1 MTYGV
6 PQGSILGPLLF
17 LLYINGL
24 PNVSNI
30 PDPFA
35 DDTNLFYSHHNI
47 KELFTAVNKELQKL
61 GDWFTSN
68 KLSLNIK
75 KTKYTF
81 FHKNSVKDSISLK
94 LPDLHIFNKTIERT
108 SSIKFLGVMLDEHI
122 TWNKHIKTIG
132 KKLAKNIG
140 LLYKARVLLDKES
153 LKTIYFSY
161 IHSYLNYANIAWAST
176 YFTKLK
182 LIHYQQKDAARI
194 VFGEDRLTHS
204 RLLLRSRNALNIY
217 QINIYQHANFMYKFK
232 HSQTP
237 SIFNNVFEKPDH
249 KYPTQFSEINYK
261 QKKCSLTSSK
271 YSISARGPKIWNE
284 FLTKEEKGIQ
294 SHSVFLG
301 KIKTKLLESEKERK
315 YF

>member
-1 MTYGV
+1 MRCGV
-6 PQGSILGPLLF
+6 PQGSILGPLPF
-17 LLYINGL
+17 LLYINDL

-30 PDPFA
+30 LDPIMFA

-47 KELFTAVNKELQKL
+47 KELFTTVNKELQKL

-75 KTKYTF
+75 KTKYLKTF
-81 FHKNSVKDSISLK
+81 FHKNSVKDSIPLK
-94 LPDLHIFNKTIERT
+94 LPDLQIFNKTIERT

-122 TWNKHIKTIG
+122 TWNEHIKTIG
-132 KKLAKNIG
+132 KKLAKNID

-182 LIHYQQKDAARI
+182 PIHYQQKHAART

-204 RLLLRSRNALNIY
+204 RLLLRSLNALNIY
-217 QINIYQHANFMYKFK
+217 QINIHQQANFMCKFK
-232 HSQTP
+232 YSQTP

-261 QKKCSLTSSK
+261 QKRFSLTSSK
-271 YSISARGPKIWNE
+271 YSLAVRGSKIWNE

-294 SHSVFLG
+294 STSVFFRKNQN
-301 KIKTKLLESEKERK
+301 KIT
-315 YF
+315 

>member
-1 MTYGV
+1 MTCGV

-17 LLYINGL
+17 LLYINDP

-30 PDPFA
+30 LDPIMFA
-35 DDTNLFYSHHNI
+35 DDTNLLYSHHNI
-47 KELFTAVNKELQKL
+47 KELFTTVNRELQKL

-81 FHKNSVKDSISLK
+81 FHKNSVKDSIPLK

-122 TWNKHIKTIG
+122 TWNEHIKTIG

-182 LIHYQQKDAARI
+182 PIHCQQKHAAGS
-194 VFGEDRLTHS
+194 VFGKDRLTHS
-204 RLLLRSRNALNIY
+204 RPLLRSLNALNIY
-217 QINIYQHANFMYKFK
+217 QINIYQHANFMHKFK

-237 SIFNNVFEKPDH
+237 SIFTMFLKNLTTNTLPSFQKLA
-249 KYPTQFSEINYK
+249 IN
-261 QKKCSLTSSK
+261 
-271 YSISARGPKIWNE
+271 
-284 FLTKEEKGIQ
+284 
-294 SHSVFLG
+294 
-301 KIKTKLLESEKERK
+301 RK
-315 YF
+315 SFF